1 MAYVRVE
8 IDLEE
13 FDDDELVDE
22 LVGRGYDC
30 TKNEPKM
37 LNGMARVEH
46 LAMCGMKSDA
56 LAELINITEQSLGI
70 SLH

>member
-8 IDLEE
+8 IDLDE

-22 LVGRGYDC
+22 LETRGYDC
-30 TKNEPKM
+30 TKGEPKTID
-37 LNGMARVEH
+37 GMARVEH
-46 LAMCGMKSDA
+46 LAMCGLKADA
-56 LAELINITEQSLGI
+56 LTELISITEKSMGI